1 MGSNNNY
8 FTSFFQGL
16 GSLLHGMRITG
27 KYFFS
32 RKVTEQYPENRETLV
47 IPERFRAT
55 LNLIYDEE
63 GNHKCIACG
72 ICQNNCPNGTIR
84 IESQKVE
91 TEDGKTKRVLAR
103 YIYDLGSCTFC
114 MLCVST
120 CPHHAIKFTNDFEQ
134 AVFTREKL
142 VKQLNY
148 RPEPKPTNKEEKSE

>member
-1 MGSNNNY
+1 MGSTNNY
-8 FTSFFQGL
+8 FTSFFKGL

-32 RKVTEQYPENRETLV
+32 RKITEQYPENRKTLV

-84 IESQKVE
+84 IESKKIE
-91 TEDGKTKRVLAR
+91 TEDGKTKRVLDR

-114 MLCVST
+114 MLCVTT

-148 RPEPKPTNKEEKSE
+148 RPEPAQKNKEEKSE